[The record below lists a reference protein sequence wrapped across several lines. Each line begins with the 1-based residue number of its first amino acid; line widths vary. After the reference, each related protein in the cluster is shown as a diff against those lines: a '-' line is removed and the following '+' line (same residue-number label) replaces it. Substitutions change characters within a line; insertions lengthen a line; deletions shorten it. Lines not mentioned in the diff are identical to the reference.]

1 MSGLREGR
9 EAQVKMA
16 IRREGQTEIQKF
28 LWSNVWGWLV
38 IFPAL
43 FFLLWA
49 AGEFDETEGEVKTH
63 VTE

>member
-1 MSGLREGR
+1 
-9 EAQVKMA
+9 MA